1 MLWELEI
8 HKEIQRQEN
17 RIVVGAS
24 PETIKDAE
32 TTMENLIH
40 TYIKQTK
47 PVAKAAE
54 VNYIG
59 RSTYDSKGKLIG
71 FYLEPIY
78 RNR

>member
-32 TTMENLIH
+32 TTMENLTH
-40 TYIKQTK
+40 TYIKK
-47 PVAKAAE
+47 SCPVSKAAE
-54 VNYIG
+54 QKYIG
-59 RSTYDSKGKLIG
+59 RSTYDSKGVLIG